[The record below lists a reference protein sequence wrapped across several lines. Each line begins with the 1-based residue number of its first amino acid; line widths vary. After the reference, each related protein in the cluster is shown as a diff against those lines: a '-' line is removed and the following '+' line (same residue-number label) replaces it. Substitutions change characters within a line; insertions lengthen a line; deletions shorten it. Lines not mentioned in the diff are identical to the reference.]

1 MERGTKGQTEG
12 ADQGDAGSQTGTES
26 PKRPGTV
33 SRAPL
38 PQRHRVV
45 QECGG
50 RTFTAVLT
58 HTASRR
64 QAIHVQCDSN
74 GVLLST
80 QDADIL
86 LIHLE

>member
-1 MERGTKGQTEG
+1 MERGTGGQTEG

-26 PKRPGTV
+26 PKRPGAV

-38 PQRHRVV
+38 PQRHKVV

-50 RTFTAVLT
+50 RAFTVVLT
-58 HTASRR
+58 YTVSRR
-64 QAIHVQCDSN
+64 QAIYVQCDSN
-74 GVLLST
+74 AVLLST
-80 QDADIL
+80 QDAVIL